1 MGHLKISTCLGVR
14 FLSLAKK
21 MENPNFFEIVP
32 HLHTAPRAFF
42 ESRPPI
48 NIDRNRTISAR
59 YAMLVF
65 IHIYAF

>member
-1 MGHLKISTCLGVR
+1 
-14 FLSLAKK
+14 

-42 ESRPPI
+42 ESRPPKYI